1 MQAIS
6 TSSVLLSASL
16 AEPDADGRS
25 LHASLS
31 AELAGVLGVLRDL
44 HLLHLLTERGTITG
58 SVLSD
63 DSNLL
68 RSLRLRDKKKKTK
81 VLSVTKLFDEKQRKR
96 NDKRQ
101 TDNRKRR
108 RDDQRRR
115 HSKYTKGG

>member
-1 MQAIS
+1 MSHPLYLDGLLLTETSDSTSNGDGTSGVQAIS

-68 RSLRLRDKKKKTK
+68 RSLRLQDKKK
-81 VLSVTKLFDEKQRKR
+81 
-96 NDKRQ
+96 RQ
-101 TDNRKRR
+101 KFC
-108 RDDQRRR
+108 Q
-115 HSKYTKGG
+115 

>member
-1 MQAIS
+1 M
-6 TSSVLLSASL
+6 
-16 AEPDADGRS
+16 
-25 LHASLS
+25 
-31 AELAGVLGVLRDL
+31 LRDL